1 MAYLNIKNVAIK
13 GCAACVPHN
22 ILETSSIYK
31 ETWGDYENFVD
42 TTGVQRHR
50 ASPYEICSSDL
61 CQTAAEELINQLHWD
76 KNTIDALLFV
86 TQTPDYIEPATSC
99 ILQNKIGLSQNC
111 LTLDI
116 SLGCSGWV
124 YAMSVICSLMQNGTI
139 KRGLLL
145 AGETPSKR
153 CSTNDKSAYPLFGD
167 AGTVTALEYVEG
179 VPDITFVLNTDGDGY
194 RTIIIPSGAERNP
207 VTVESLKEK
216 ERADG
221 IMSNDLQLQMD
232 GMSVFSF
239 AISKAPK
246 SVNTLLE
253 KVGVSREDIDYYFF
267 HQANLFMNEKIR
279 KKLKLTP
286 EQVPYSIADFGN
298 TSSASIPLTMVTQS
312 RSTLQNGKVTNIGCG
327 FGIGL
332 SWGSVYFETDKII
345 VPPLI
350 EI

>member
-1 MAYLNIKNVAIK
+1 MAYLSIKNVAIK
-13 GCAACVPHN
+13 GIAACVPKK

-31 ETWGDYENFVD
+31 ETWGSYDNFME

-50 ASPYEICSSDL
+50 VAPFNICSSDL
-61 CQTAAEELINQLHWD
+61 CQTAAEELINQLNWD
-76 KNTIDALLFV
+76 KSTIDALIFV

-99 ILQNKIGLSQNC
+99 ILQDKLGLTQDC
-111 LTLDI
+111 FTLDI

-153 CSTNDKSAYPLFGD
+153 CSANDKSAYPLFGD
-167 AGTVTALEYVEG
+167 AGTVTALEYIEG
-179 VPDITFVLNTDGDGY
+179 SPDITFVLNTDGEGF

-207 VTVESLKEK
+207 VTVESLVER
-216 ERADG
+216 ERAEG
-221 IMSNDLQLQMD
+221 VLSNDLQLQMD

-246 SVNTLLE
+246 SVNALLE
-253 KVGVSREDIDYYFF
+253 KVGELRENVNFYFF

-312 RSTLQNGKVTNIGCG
+312 RAALLNGKVKNVGCG

-332 SWGSVYFETDKII
+332 SWGSVFFETEKII

-350 EI
+350 EM